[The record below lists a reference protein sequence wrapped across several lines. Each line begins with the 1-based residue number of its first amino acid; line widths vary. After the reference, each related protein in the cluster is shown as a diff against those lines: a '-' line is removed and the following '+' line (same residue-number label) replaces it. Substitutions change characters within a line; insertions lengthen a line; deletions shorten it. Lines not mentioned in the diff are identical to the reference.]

1 MENKRL
7 MLLGK
12 LLFSLSF
19 VFIFTGLYLN
29 KLEKQMFYD
38 PINDVVAVAP
48 DDGDKV
54 IISTTDGDIEEVNN
68 NPSTPIDNGSNNEN
82 NTDNTNTNTNNNS
95 SNSTDNSSNYN
106 NKTNTPD
113 NSNNSNED
121 TNTDI
126 NPSTSNDNIIDE
138 NDVLRLSIEDTYG
151 IKVKYGDEISNY
163 QAGSMNVT
171 PILDKDIIKS
181 GLEQLK
187 ETLSLYPQD
196 FFREFLNENLNLEVF
211 LIKNYSKDNV
221 TGVTDLFGNRVIVS
235 IAMDYPF
242 FESFN
247 HEIYHYIEHFI
258 VRKQGEFSAW
268 NMYNPNDFSYG
279 TVNSNYSYTKTQ
291 KADSVFVNNYAQTN
305 PYEDRAS
312 TFEYMMASNKIPCFN
327 STTYPIWKKS
337 SYMALMIDTY
347 FDTVSPSIIDY
358 WERFIY

>member
-38 PINDVVAVAP
+38 PINDVVAIAP

-54 IISTTDGDIEEVNN
+54 IISTTDGDVEEVNN
-68 NPSTPIDNGSNNEN
+68 NPSIPIDNGSNI
-82 NTDNTNTNTNNNS
+82 NNS
-95 SNSTDNSSNYN
+95 DNSTDNNSNKN
-106 NKTNTPD
+106 STNISG
-113 NSNNSNED
+113 NSNNTNED
-121 TNTDI
+121 VNHDI
-126 NPSTSNDNIIDE
+126 NPSISNDDVIDE
-138 NDVLRLSIEDTYG
+138 NDILRRSIEDTYG
-151 IKVKYGDEISNY
+151 IKVKYGDEVSNY

-171 PILDKDIIKS
+171 PILDKDIIKN

-187 ETLSLYPQD
+187 ETLKLYPQD
-196 FFREFLNENLNLEVF
+196 FFREFLNEDLSLEVF
-211 LIKNYSKDNV
+211 LIKSYSKDNV

-235 IAMDYPF
+235 IAMDYPC

-327 STTYPIWKKS
+327 SSDYPIWKKS

-347 FDTVSPSIIDY
+347 FDTVSPSVIDY

>member
-38 PINDVVAVAP
+38 PINDVVAIAP
-48 DDGDKV
+48 DDGNKV
-54 IISTTDGDIEEVNN
+54 IISTTDGDVEEVNN
-68 NPSTPIDNGSNNEN
+68 NPSIPIDNGSNI
-82 NTDNTNTNTNNNS
+82 NNS
-95 SNSTDNSSNYN
+95 DNSTDNNSNKN
-106 NKTNTPD
+106 STNISG
-113 NSNNSNED
+113 NSNNTNED
-121 TNTDI
+121 VNHDI
-126 NPSTSNDNIIDE
+126 NPSISNDDVIDE
-138 NDVLRLSIEDTYG
+138 NDILRRSIEDTYG
-151 IKVKYGDEISNY
+151 IKVKYGDEVSNY

-171 PILDKDIIKS
+171 PILDKDIIKN

-187 ETLSLYPQD
+187 ETLKLYPQD
-196 FFREFLNENLNLEVF
+196 FFREFLNEDLSLEVF
-211 LIKNYSKDNV
+211 LIKSYSKDNV

-235 IAMDYPF
+235 IAMDYPC

-327 STTYPIWKKS
+327 SSDYPIWKKS

-347 FDTVSPSIIDY
+347 FDTVSPSVIDY

>member
-38 PINDVVAVAP
+38 PINDVVAIAP

-54 IISTTDGDIEEVNN
+54 IISTTDGDVEEVNN
-68 NPSTPIDNGSNNEN
+68 NPSIPIDNCSNI
-82 NTDNTNTNTNNNS
+82 NNS
-95 SNSTDNSSNYN
+95 DNSTDNNSNN
-106 NKTNTPD
+106 NSTNIFD
-113 NSNNSNED
+113 NSNNTNED
-121 TNTDI
+121 VNHDI
-126 NPSTSNDNIIDE
+126 NPSISNDDVIDE
-138 NDVLRLSIEDTYG
+138 NDILRRSIEDTYG
-151 IKVKYGDEISNY
+151 IKVKYGDEVSNY

-171 PILDKDIIKS
+171 PILDKDIIKN

-187 ETLSLYPQD
+187 ETLKLYPQD
-196 FFREFLNENLNLEVF
+196 FFREFLNENLSLEVF
-211 LIKNYSKDNV
+211 LIKSYSKDNV

-235 IAMDYPF
+235 IAMDYPC

-327 STTYPIWKKS
+327 SSDYPIWKKS

>member
-38 PINDVVAVAP
+38 PINDVVAIAP

-54 IISTTDGDIEEVNN
+54 IISTTEGDVEEVNN
-68 NPSTPIDNGSNNEN
+68 NPSIPIDNGSNI
-82 NTDNTNTNTNNNS
+82 NS
-95 SNSTDNSSNYN
+95 SDNSTDNNSNN
-106 NKTNTPD
+106 NSTNIFD
-113 NSNNSNED
+113 NSNNTNED
-121 TNTDI
+121 VNHDI
-126 NPSTSNDNIIDE
+126 NPSISNDDVIDE
-138 NDVLRLSIEDTYG
+138 NDILRRSIEDTYG
-151 IKVKYGDEISNY
+151 IKVKYGDEVSNY

-171 PILDKDIIKS
+171 PILDKDIIKN

-187 ETLSLYPQD
+187 ETLKLYPQD
-196 FFREFLNENLNLEVF
+196 FFREFLNEDLSLEVF
-211 LIKNYSKDNV
+211 LIKSYSKDNV

-235 IAMDYPF
+235 IAMDYPC

-327 STTYPIWKKS
+327 SSDYPIWKKS

-347 FDTVSPSIIDY
+347 FDTVSPSVIDY

>member
-38 PINDVVAVAP
+38 PINDVVAIAP

-54 IISTTDGDIEEVNN
+54 IISTTDGDVEEVNN
-68 NPSTPIDNGSNNEN
+68 NPSIPIDNGSNI
-82 NTDNTNTNTNNNS
+82 NNS
-95 SNSTDNSSNYN
+95 DNSTDN
-106 NKTNTPD
+106 
-113 NSNNSNED
+113 NSNNNSTNISGNSNNTNED
-121 TNTDI
+121 VNHDI
-126 NPSTSNDNIIDE
+126 NPSISNEDVIDE
-138 NDVLRLSIEDTYG
+138 NDILRRSIEDTYG
-151 IKVKYGDEISNY
+151 IKVKYGDEVSNY

-171 PILDKDIIKS
+171 PILDKDIIKNC
-181 GLEQLK
+181 LEQLK
-187 ETLSLYPQD
+187 ETLKLYPQD
-196 FFREFLNENLNLEVF
+196 FFREFLNEDLSLEVF
-211 LIKNYSKDNV
+211 LIKSYSKDNV

-235 IAMDYPF
+235 IAMDYPC

-327 STTYPIWKKS
+327 SSDYPIWKKS

-347 FDTVSPSIIDY
+347 FDTVSPSVIDY

>member
-38 PINDVVAVAP
+38 PINDVVAIAP
-48 DDGDKV
+48 DDGNKV
-54 IISTTDGDIEEVNN
+54 IISTTDGDVEEVNN
-68 NPSTPIDNGSNNEN
+68 NPSIPIDKGSNI
-82 NTDNTNTNTNNNS
+82 NNS
-95 SNSTDNSSNYN
+95 DNSTDN
-106 NKTNTPD
+106 
-113 NSNNSNED
+113 NSNNNSTNISGNSNNTNED
-121 TNTDI
+121 VNHDI
-126 NPSTSNDNIIDE
+126 NPSISNEDVIDE
-138 NDVLRLSIEDTYG
+138 NDILRRSIEDTYG
-151 IKVKYGDEISNY
+151 IKVKYGDEVSNY

-171 PILDKDIIKS
+171 PILDKDIIKN

-187 ETLSLYPQD
+187 ETLKLYPQD
-196 FFREFLNENLNLEVF
+196 FFREFLNEDLSLEVF
-211 LIKNYSKDNV
+211 LIKSYSKDNV

-235 IAMDYPF
+235 IAMDYPC

-327 STTYPIWKKS
+327 SSDYPIWKKS

-347 FDTVSPSIIDY
+347 FDTVSPSVIDY

>member
-38 PINDVVAVAP
+38 PINDVVAIAP

-54 IISTTDGDIEEVNN
+54 IISTTDGDVEEVNN
-68 NPSTPIDNGSNNEN
+68 NPSIPIDNGSNI
-82 NTDNTNTNTNNNS
+82 NS
-95 SNSTDNSSNYN
+95 SDNSTDN
-106 NKTNTPD
+106 
-113 NSNNSNED
+113 NSNNNSTNISGNSNNTNED
-121 TNTDI
+121 VNHDI
-126 NPSTSNDNIIDE
+126 NPSISNEDVIDE
-138 NDVLRLSIEDTYG
+138 NDILRRSIEDTYG
-151 IKVKYGDEISNY
+151 IKVKYGDEVSNY

-171 PILDKDIIKS
+171 PILDKDIIKN

-187 ETLSLYPQD
+187 ETLKLYPQD
-196 FFREFLNENLNLEVF
+196 FFREFLNENLSLEVF
-211 LIKNYSKDNV
+211 LIKSYSKDNV
-221 TGVTDLFGNRVIVS
+221 TGVTDLFGNMVIVS
-235 IAMDYPF
+235 IAMDYPC

-327 STTYPIWKKS
+327 SSDYPIWKKS

-347 FDTVSPSIIDY
+347 FDTVSPSVIDY

>member
-38 PINDVVAVAP
+38 PINDVVAIAP

-54 IISTTDGDIEEVNN
+54 IISTTDGDVEEVNN
-68 NPSTPIDNGSNNEN
+68 NPSIPIDNGSNI
-82 NTDNTNTNTNNNS
+82 NS
-95 SNSTDNSSNYN
+95 SDNSTDNNSNN
-106 NKTNTPD
+106 NSTNIFD
-113 NSNNSNED
+113 NSNNTNED
-121 TNTDI
+121 VNHDI
-126 NPSTSNDNIIDE
+126 NPSISNDDVIDE
-138 NDVLRLSIEDTYG
+138 NDILRRSIEDTYG
-151 IKVKYGDEISNY
+151 IKVKYGDEVSNY

-171 PILDKDIIKS
+171 PILDKDIIKN

-187 ETLSLYPQD
+187 ETLKLYPQD
-196 FFREFLNENLNLEVF
+196 FFREFLNEDLSLEVF
-211 LIKNYSKDNV
+211 LIKSYSKDNV

-235 IAMDYPF
+235 IAMDYPC

-327 STTYPIWKKS
+327 SSDYPIWKKS

-347 FDTVSPSIIDY
+347 FDTVSPSVIDY

>member
-38 PINDVVAVAP
+38 PINDVVAIAP

-54 IISTTDGDIEEVNN
+54 IISTTDGDVEEVNN
-68 NPSTPIDNGSNNEN
+68 NPSIPIDNGSNI
-82 NTDNTNTNTNNNS
+82 NNS
-95 SNSTDNSSNYN
+95 DNSTDN
-106 NKTNTPD
+106 
-113 NSNNSNED
+113 NSNNNSTNISGNSNNTNED
-121 TNTDI
+121 VNKDI
-126 NPSTSNDNIIDE
+126 NPSIYNEDVIDE
-138 NDVLRLSIEDTYG
+138 NDILRRYIEDTYG
-151 IKVKYGDEISNY
+151 IKVKYGDEVSNY

-171 PILDKDIIKS
+171 PILDKDIIKN

-187 ETLSLYPQD
+187 ETLKLYPQD
-196 FFREFLNENLNLEVF
+196 FFREFLNEDLSLEVF
-211 LIKNYSKDNV
+211 LIKSYSKDNV

-235 IAMDYPF
+235 IAMDYPC

-327 STTYPIWKKS
+327 SSDYPIWKKS

-347 FDTVSPSIIDY
+347 FDTVSPSVIDY

>member
-38 PINDVVAVAP
+38 PINDVVAIAP

-54 IISTTDGDIEEVNN
+54 IISTTDGDVEEVNN
-68 NPSTPIDNGSNNEN
+68 NPSIPIDNGSNI
-82 NTDNTNTNTNNNS
+82 NNS
-95 SNSTDNSSNYN
+95 DNSTDNNSNN
-106 NKTNTPD
+106 NSTNIFD
-113 NSNNSNED
+113 NSNNTNED
-121 TNTDI
+121 VNHDI
-126 NPSTSNDNIIDE
+126 NPSISNDDVIDE
-138 NDVLRLSIEDTYG
+138 NDILRRSIEDTYG
-151 IKVKYGDEISNY
+151 IKVKYGDEVSNY

-181 GLEQLK
+181 GLERLK

-196 FFREFLNENLNLEVF
+196 FFKEFLNENLNLEVF

-235 IAMDYPF
+235 IALDYPF

-327 STTYPIWKKS
+327 SSDYPIWKKS

-347 FDTVSPSIIDY
+347 FDTVSPSVIDY

>member
-38 PINDVVAVAP
+38 PINDVVAIAP

-68 NPSTPIDNGSNNEN
+68 NPSIPIDNGSNNEG
-82 NTDNTNTNTNNNS
+82 NTDSSNTNNS
-95 SNSTDNSSNYN
+95 DNSTDNNSNN
-106 NKTNTPD
+106 NSTNIFD
-113 NSNNSNED
+113 NSNNTNED
-121 TNTDI
+121 VNHDI
-126 NPSTSNDNIIDE
+126 NPSISNDDVIDE
-138 NDVLRLSIEDTYG
+138 NDILRRSIEDTYG
-151 IKVKYGDEISNY
+151 IKVKYGNEVSNY

-171 PILDKDIIKS
+171 PILGKDIIKS
-181 GLEQLK
+181 GLEQLR
-187 ETLSLYPQD
+187 ETLKLYPQD
-196 FFREFLNENLNLEVF
+196 FFREFLNENLSLEVF

-327 STTYPIWKKS
+327 SSDYPIWKKS

-347 FDTVSPSIIDY
+347 FDTVSPSVIDY

>member
-48 DDGDKV
+48 ADGDKV

-126 NPSTSNDNIIDE
+126 NPSTSNNNIIDE
-138 NDVLRLSIEDTYG
+138 NDVLRRSIEDTYG

-327 STTYPIWKKS
+327 SSDYPIWKKS

>member
-38 PINDVVAVAP
+38 PINDVVAIAP

-54 IISTTDGDIEEVNN
+54 IISTTDGDVEEVNN
-68 NPSTPIDNGSNNEN
+68 NPSIPIDNGSNI
-82 NTDNTNTNTNNNS
+82 NS
-95 SNSTDNSSNYN
+95 SDNSTDNNSNN
-106 NKTNTPD
+106 NSTNIFD
-113 NSNNSNED
+113 NSNNTNED
-121 TNTDI
+121 VNHDI
-126 NPSTSNDNIIDE
+126 NPSISNDDVIDE
-138 NDVLRLSIEDTYG
+138 NDILRRSIEDTYG
-151 IKVKYGDEISNY
+151 IKVKYGDEVSNY
-163 QAGSMNVT
+163 QAGSMNFT
-171 PILDKDIIKS
+171 PILDKDIIKN

-187 ETLSLYPQD
+187 ETLKLYPQD
-196 FFREFLNENLNLEVF
+196 FFREFLNEDLSLEVF
-211 LIKNYSKDNV
+211 LIKSYSKDNV

-235 IAMDYPF
+235 IAMDYPC

-327 STTYPIWKKS
+327 SSDYPIWKKS

-347 FDTVSPSIIDY
+347 FDTVSPSVIDY

>member
-38 PINDVVAVAP
+38 PINDVVAIAP

-54 IISTTDGDIEEVNN
+54 IISTTDGDVEEVNN
-68 NPSTPIDNGSNNEN
+68 NPSIPIDNGSNI
-82 NTDNTNTNTNNNS
+82 NNS
-95 SNSTDNSSNYN
+95 DNSTDN
-106 NKTNTPD
+106 
-113 NSNNSNED
+113 NSNNNSTNISGNSNNTNED
-121 TNTDI
+121 VNHDI
-126 NPSTSNDNIIDE
+126 NPSISNEDVIDE
-138 NDVLRLSIEDTYG
+138 NDILRRYIEDTYG
-151 IKVKYGDEISNY
+151 IKVKYGDEVSNY

-171 PILDKDIIKS
+171 PILDKDIIKN

-187 ETLSLYPQD
+187 ETLKLYPQD
-196 FFREFLNENLNLEVF
+196 FFREFLNEDLSLEVF
-211 LIKNYSKDNV
+211 LIKSYSKDNV

-235 IAMDYPF
+235 IAMDYPC

-327 STTYPIWKKS
+327 SSDYPIWKKS

-347 FDTVSPSIIDY
+347 FDTVSPSVIDY

>member
-38 PINDVVAVAP
+38 PINDVVAIAP

-54 IISTTDGDIEEVNN
+54 IISTTDGDVEEVNN
-68 NPSTPIDNGSNNEN
+68 NPSIPIDNGSNI
-82 NTDNTNTNTNNNS
+82 NNS
-95 SNSTDNSSNYN
+95 DNSTDNNSNN
-106 NKTNTPD
+106 NSTNIFD
-113 NSNNSNED
+113 NSNNTNED
-121 TNTDI
+121 VNHDI
-126 NPSTSNDNIIDE
+126 NPSISNEDVIDE
-138 NDVLRLSIEDTYG
+138 NDILRRSIEDTYG
-151 IKVKYGDEISNY
+151 IKVKYGDEVSNY

-171 PILDKDIIKS
+171 PILDKEIIKN

-187 ETLSLYPQD
+187 ETLKLYPQD
-196 FFREFLNENLNLEVF
+196 FFREFLNEDLSLEVF
-211 LIKNYSKDNV
+211 LIKSYSKDNV

-235 IAMDYPF
+235 IAMDYPC

-327 STTYPIWKKS
+327 SSDYPIWKKS

-347 FDTVSPSIIDY
+347 FDTVSPSVIDY

>member
-1 MENKRL
+1 
-7 MLLGK
+7 
-12 LLFSLSF
+12 
-19 VFIFTGLYLN
+19 
-29 KLEKQMFYD
+29 MFYD
-38 PINDVVAVAP
+38 PINDVVAIAP

-54 IISTTDGDIEEVNN
+54 IISTTDGDVEEVNN
-68 NPSTPIDNGSNNEN
+68 NPSIPIDNGSNI
-82 NTDNTNTNTNNNS
+82 NS
-95 SNSTDNSSNYN
+95 SDNSTDN
-106 NKTNTPD
+106 
-113 NSNNSNED
+113 NSNNNSTNISGNSNNTNED
-121 TNTDI
+121 VNHDI
-126 NPSTSNDNIIDE
+126 NPSISNEDVIDE
-138 NDVLRLSIEDTYG
+138 NDILRRSIEDTYG
-151 IKVKYGDEISNY
+151 IKVKYGDEVSNY

-171 PILDKDIIKS
+171 PILDKDIIKN

-187 ETLSLYPQD
+187 ETLKLYPQD
-196 FFREFLNENLNLEVF
+196 FFREFLNEDLSLEVF
-211 LIKNYSKDNV
+211 LIKSYSKDNV

-235 IAMDYPF
+235 IAMDYPC

-327 STTYPIWKKS
+327 SSDYPIWKKS

-347 FDTVSPSIIDY
+347 FDTVSPSVIDY

>member
-38 PINDVVAVAP
+38 PINDVVAIAP

-54 IISTTDGDIEEVNN
+54 IISTTDGDVEEVNN
-68 NPSTPIDNGSNNEN
+68 NPSIPIDNGSNI
-82 NTDNTNTNTNNNS
+82 NS
-95 SNSTDNSSNYN
+95 SDNSTDNNSNN
-106 NKTNTPD
+106 NSTNIFD
-113 NSNNSNED
+113 NSNNTNED
-121 TNTDI
+121 VNHDI
-126 NPSTSNDNIIDE
+126 NPSISNDDVIDE
-138 NDVLRLSIEDTYG
+138 NDILRRSIEDTYG
-151 IKVKYGDEISNY
+151 IKVKYGDEVSNY

-171 PILDKDIIKS
+171 PILDKEIIKN

-187 ETLSLYPQD
+187 ETLKLYPQD
-196 FFREFLNENLNLEVF
+196 FFREFLNEDLSLEVF
-211 LIKNYSKDNV
+211 LIKSYSKDNV

-235 IAMDYPF
+235 IAMDYPC

-327 STTYPIWKKS
+327 SSDYPIWKKS

-347 FDTVSPSIIDY
+347 FDTVSPSVIDY

>member
-38 PINDVVAVAP
+38 PINDVVAIAP

-54 IISTTDGDIEEVNN
+54 IISTTDGDVEEVNN
-68 NPSTPIDNGSNNEN
+68 NPSIPIDNGSNI
-82 NTDNTNTNTNNNS
+82 NS
-95 SNSTDNSSNYN
+95 SDNSTDN
-106 NKTNTPD
+106 
-113 NSNNSNED
+113 NSNNNSTNISGNSNNTNED
-121 TNTDI
+121 VNHDI
-126 NPSTSNDNIIDE
+126 NPSISNDDVMDE
-138 NDVLRLSIEDTYG
+138 NDILRRSIEDTYG
-151 IKVKYGDEISNY
+151 IKVKYGDEVSNY

-171 PILDKDIIKS
+171 PILDKDIIKN

-187 ETLSLYPQD
+187 ETLKLYPQD
-196 FFREFLNENLNLEVF
+196 FFREFLNENLSLEVF
-211 LIKNYSKDNV
+211 LIKSYSKDNV
-221 TGVTDLFGNRVIVS
+221 TGVTDLFGNKVIVS
-235 IAMDYPF
+235 IAMDYPC

-327 STTYPIWKKS
+327 SSDYPIWKKS

-347 FDTVSPSIIDY
+347 FDTVSPSVIDY

>member
-38 PINDVVAVAP
+38 PINDVVAIAP

-54 IISTTDGDIEEVNN
+54 IISTTDGDVEEVNN
-68 NPSTPIDNGSNNEN
+68 NPSIPINNSNI
-82 NTDNTNTNTNNNS
+82 NNND
-95 SNSTDNSSNYN
+95 NSTDNNSNN
-106 NKTNTPD
+106 NSTNIFD
-113 NSNNSNED
+113 NSNNTNED
-121 TNTDI
+121 VNHDI
-126 NPSTSNDNIIDE
+126 NPSISNVDVIDE
-138 NDVLRLSIEDTYG
+138 NDILRRSIEDTYG
-151 IKVKYGDEISNY
+151 IKVKYGDEVSNY

-171 PILDKDIIKS
+171 PILDKDIIKN
-181 GLEQLK
+181 GLEQLR
-187 ETLSLYPQD
+187 ETLKLYPQD
-196 FFREFLNENLNLEVF
+196 FFREFLNEDLSLEVF
-211 LIKNYSKDNV
+211 LIKSYSKDNV

-235 IAMDYPF
+235 IAMDYPC

-327 STTYPIWKKS
+327 SSDYPIWKKS

-347 FDTVSPSIIDY
+347 FDTVSPSVIDY

>member
-48 DDGDKV
+48 DDDDKV

-106 NKTNTPD
+106 NKTNTTD

-126 NPSTSNDNIIDE
+126 NPSTSNDDVIDE
-138 NDVLRLSIEDTYG
+138 NDILRRSIEDTYG
-151 IKVKYGDEISNY
+151 IKVKYGDEVSNY

-181 GLEQLK
+181 GLERLK

-196 FFREFLNENLNLEVF
+196 FFKEFLNENLNLEVF
-211 LIKNYSKDNV
+211 LIKNYSKDKV
-221 TGVTDLFGNRVIVS
+221 LEQWLKI
-235 IAMDYPF
+235 I
-242 FESFN
+242 
-247 HEIYHYIEHFI
+247 
-258 VRKQGEFSAW
+258 
-268 NMYNPNDFSYG
+268 
-279 TVNSNYSYTKTQ
+279 
-291 KADSVFVNNYAQTN
+291 
-305 PYEDRAS
+305 
-312 TFEYMMASNKIPCFN
+312 NK
-327 STTYPIWKKS
+327 
-337 SYMALMIDTY
+337 
-347 FDTVSPSIIDY
+347 
-358 WERFIY
+358 

>member
-38 PINDVVAVAP
+38 PINDVVAIAP

-54 IISTTDGDIEEVNN
+54 IISTTDGDVEEVNN
-68 NPSTPIDNGSNNEN
+68 NPSIPIDNCSNI
-82 NTDNTNTNTNNNS
+82 NNS
-95 SNSTDNSSNYN
+95 DNSTDNNSNN
-106 NKTNTPD
+106 NSTNIFD
-113 NSNNSNED
+113 NSNNTNED
-121 TNTDI
+121 VNHDI
-126 NPSTSNDNIIDE
+126 NPSISNDDVIDE
-138 NDVLRLSIEDTYG
+138 NDILRRSIEDTYG
-151 IKVKYGDEISNY
+151 IKVKYGDEVSNY

-171 PILDKDIIKS
+171 PILDKDIIKN

-187 ETLSLYPQD
+187 ETLKLYPQD
-196 FFREFLNENLNLEVF
+196 FFREFLNENLSLEVF
-211 LIKNYSKDNV
+211 LIKSYSKDNV

-235 IAMDYPF
+235 IAMDYPC

-327 STTYPIWKKS
+327 SSDYPIWKKS

-347 FDTVSPSIIDY
+347 FDTVSPSVIDY

>member
-38 PINDVVAVAP
+38 PINDVVAIAP

-68 NPSTPIDNGSNNEN
+68 NPSIPIDNGSNSEN
-82 NTDNTNTNTNNNS
+82 NTDSSNTNNS
-95 SNSTDNSSNYN
+95 DNSTDNNSNN
-106 NKTNTPD
+106 NSTNIFD
-113 NSNNSNED
+113 NSNNTNED
-121 TNTDI
+121 VNHDI
-126 NPSTSNDNIIDE
+126 NPSISNDDVIDG
-138 NDVLRLSIEDTYG
+138 NDILRRSIEDTYG
-151 IKVKYGDEISNY
+151 IKVKYGNEVSNY

-181 GLEQLK
+181 GLEQLR
-187 ETLSLYPQD
+187 ETLKLYPQD
-196 FFREFLNENLNLEVF
+196 FFREFLNENLSLEVF

-312 TFEYMMASNKIPCFN
+312 TFEYMMASSKIPCFN
-327 STTYPIWKKS
+327 SSDYPIWKKS

-347 FDTVSPSIIDY
+347 FDTVSPSVIDY

>member
-38 PINDVVAVAP
+38 PINDVVAIAP
-48 DDGDKV
+48 DDDDKV
-54 IISTTDGDIEEVNN
+54 IISTTDGDVEEVNN
-68 NPSTPIDNGSNNEN
+68 NPSIPIDNGSNI
-82 NTDNTNTNTNNNS
+82 NNS
-95 SNSTDNSSNYN
+95 DNSTDNNSNN
-106 NKTNTPD
+106 NSTNIFD
-113 NSNNSNED
+113 NSNNTNED
-121 TNTDI
+121 VNHDI
-126 NPSTSNDNIIDE
+126 NPSISNDDVIDE
-138 NDVLRLSIEDTYG
+138 NDILRRSIEDTYG
-151 IKVKYGDEISNY
+151 IKVKYGDEVSNY

-171 PILDKDIIKS
+171 PILDKDIIKN

-187 ETLSLYPQD
+187 ETLKLYPQD
-196 FFREFLNENLNLEVF
+196 FFREFLNENLSLEVF
-211 LIKNYSKDNV
+211 LIKSYSKDNV

-235 IAMDYPF
+235 IAMDYPC

-327 STTYPIWKKS
+327 SSDYPIWKKS

-347 FDTVSPSIIDY
+347 FDTVSPSVIDY

>member
-38 PINDVVAVAP
+38 PINDVVAIAP
-48 DDGDKV
+48 DDDDDKV
-54 IISTTDGDIEEVNN
+54 IISTTDGDVEEVNN
-68 NPSTPIDNGSNNEN
+68 NPSIPIDNCSNI
-82 NTDNTNTNTNNNS
+82 NS
-95 SNSTDNSSNYN
+95 SDNSTDNNSNN
-106 NKTNTPD
+106 NSTNIFD
-113 NSNNSNED
+113 NSNNTNED
-121 TNTDI
+121 VNHDI
-126 NPSTSNDNIIDE
+126 NPSISNDDVIDE
-138 NDVLRLSIEDTYG
+138 NDILRRSIEDTYG
-151 IKVKYGDEISNY
+151 IKVKYGDEVSNY

-171 PILDKDIIKS
+171 PILDKEIIKN

-187 ETLSLYPQD
+187 ETLKLYPQD
-196 FFREFLNENLNLEVF
+196 FFREFLNEDLSLEVF
-211 LIKNYSKDNV
+211 LIKSYSKDNV

-235 IAMDYPF
+235 IAMDYPC

-327 STTYPIWKKS
+327 SSDYPIWKKS

-347 FDTVSPSIIDY
+347 FDTVSPSVIDY

>member
-38 PINDVVAVAP
+38 PINDVVAIAP

-54 IISTTDGDIEEVNN
+54 IISTTDGDVEEVNN
-68 NPSTPIDNGSNNEN
+68 NPSIPIDNGSNI
-82 NTDNTNTNTNNNS
+82 NNS
-95 SNSTDNSSNYN
+95 DNSTDNNSNN
-106 NKTNTPD
+106 NSTNISD
-113 NSNNSNED
+113 NSNNTNED
-121 TNTDI
+121 VNHDI
-126 NPSTSNDNIIDE
+126 NPSISNDDVIDE
-138 NDVLRLSIEDTYG
+138 NDILRRSIEDTYG
-151 IKVKYGDEISNY
+151 IKVKYGDEVSNY

-171 PILDKDIIKS
+171 PILDKEIIKN

-187 ETLSLYPQD
+187 ETLKLYPQD
-196 FFREFLNENLNLEVF
+196 FFREFLNEDLSLEVF
-211 LIKNYSKDNV
+211 LIKSYSKDNV

-235 IAMDYPF
+235 IAMDYPC

-327 STTYPIWKKS
+327 SSDYPIWKKS

-347 FDTVSPSIIDY
+347 FDTVSPSVIDY

>member
-38 PINDVVAVAP
+38 PINDVVAIAP

-68 NPSTPIDNGSNNEN
+68 NPSIPIDNGSNNEG
-82 NTDNTNTNTNNNS
+82 NTDSSNTNNS
-95 SNSTDNSSNYN
+95 DNSTDNNSNN
-106 NKTNTPD
+106 NSTNIFD
-113 NSNNSNED
+113 NSNNTNED
-121 TNTDI
+121 VNHDI
-126 NPSTSNDNIIDE
+126 NPSISNDDVIDE
-138 NDVLRLSIEDTYG
+138 NDILRRSIEDTYG
-151 IKVKYGDEISNY
+151 IKVKYGNEVSNY

-171 PILDKDIIKS
+171 PILGKDIIKR
-181 GLEQLK
+181 GLKQLR
-187 ETLSLYPQD
+187 ETLKLYPRD
-196 FFREFLNENLNLEVF
+196 FFREFLNENLSLEVF

-327 STTYPIWKKS
+327 SSDYPIWKKS

-347 FDTVSPSIIDY
+347 FDTVSPSVIDY

>member
-38 PINDVVAVAP
+38 PINDVVAIAP
-48 DDGDKV
+48 DDGNKV
-54 IISTTDGDIEEVNN
+54 IISTTDGDVEEVNN
-68 NPSTPIDNGSNNEN
+68 NPSIPIDNGSNI
-82 NTDNTNTNTNNNS
+82 NNS
-95 SNSTDNSSNYN
+95 DNSTDNNSNKN
-106 NKTNTPD
+106 STNISG
-113 NSNNSNED
+113 NSNNTNED
-121 TNTDI
+121 VNHDI
-126 NPSTSNDNIIDE
+126 NPSISNDDVIDE
-138 NDVLRLSIEDTYG
+138 NDILRRSIEDTYG
-151 IKVKYGDEISNY
+151 IKVKYGDEVSNY

-171 PILDKDIIKS
+171 PILDKDIIKN
-181 GLEQLK
+181 GLEQLR
-187 ETLSLYPQD
+187 ETLKLYPQD
-196 FFREFLNENLNLEVF
+196 FFREFLNENLSLEVF
-211 LIKNYSKDNV
+211 LIKSYSKDNV
-221 TGVTDLFGNRVIVS
+221 TGVTDLFGNKVIVS
-235 IAMDYPF
+235 IAMDYPC

-327 STTYPIWKKS
+327 SSDYPIWKKS

-347 FDTVSPSIIDY
+347 FDTVSPSVIDY

>member
-38 PINDVVAVAP
+38 PINDVVAIAP

-54 IISTTDGDIEEVNN
+54 IISTTDGDVEEVNN
-68 NPSTPIDNGSNNEN
+68 NPSIPIDNCSNI
-82 NTDNTNTNTNNNS
+82 NNS
-95 SNSTDNSSNYN
+95 DNSTDNNSNN
-106 NKTNTPD
+106 NSTNIFD
-113 NSNNSNED
+113 NSNNTNED
-121 TNTDI
+121 VNHDI
-126 NPSTSNDNIIDE
+126 NPSISNDDVIDE
-138 NDVLRLSIEDTYG
+138 NDILRRSIEDTYG
-151 IKVKYGDEISNY
+151 IKVKYGDEVSNY

-327 STTYPIWKKS
+327 SSDYPIWKKS

>member
-38 PINDVVAVAP
+38 PINDVVAIAP

-54 IISTTDGDIEEVNN
+54 IISTTDGDVEEVNN
-68 NPSTPIDNGSNNEN
+68 NPSIPIDNGSNI
-82 NTDNTNTNTNNNS
+82 NS
-95 SNSTDNSSNYN
+95 SDNSTDN
-106 NKTNTPD
+106 
-113 NSNNSNED
+113 NSNNNSTNISGNSNNTNED
-121 TNTDI
+121 VNHDI
-126 NPSTSNDNIIDE
+126 NPSISNEDVIDE
-138 NDVLRLSIEDTYG
+138 NDILRRSIEDTYG
-151 IKVKYGDEISNY
+151 IKVKYGDEVSNY

-171 PILDKDIIKS
+171 PILDKDIIKN

-187 ETLSLYPQD
+187 ETLKLYPQD
-196 FFREFLNENLNLEVF
+196 FFREFLNENLSLEVF
-211 LIKNYSKDNV
+211 LIKSYSKDNV

-235 IAMDYPF
+235 IAMDYPC

-327 STTYPIWKKS
+327 SSDYPIWKKS

-347 FDTVSPSIIDY
+347 FDTVSPSVIDY

>member
-38 PINDVVAVAP
+38 PINDVVAIAP

-54 IISTTDGDIEEVNN
+54 IISTTDGDVEEVNN
-68 NPSTPIDNGSNNEN
+68 NPSIPIDNGSNI
-82 NTDNTNTNTNNNS
+82 NS
-95 SNSTDNSSNYN
+95 SDNSTDN
-106 NKTNTPD
+106 
-113 NSNNSNED
+113 NSNNNSTNISGNSNNTNED
-121 TNTDI
+121 VNHDI
-126 NPSTSNDNIIDE
+126 NPSISNEDVIDE
-138 NDVLRLSIEDTYG
+138 NDILRRSIEDTYG
-151 IKVKYGDEISNY
+151 IKVKYGDEVSNY

-171 PILDKDIIKS
+171 PILDKDIIKN

-187 ETLSLYPQD
+187 ETLKLYPQD
-196 FFREFLNENLNLEVF
+196 FFREFLNEDLSLEVF
-211 LIKNYSKDNV
+211 LIKSYSKDNV

-235 IAMDYPF
+235 IAMDYPC

-327 STTYPIWKKS
+327 SSDYPIWKKS

-347 FDTVSPSIIDY
+347 FDTVSPSVIDY

>member
-38 PINDVVAVAP
+38 PINDVVAIAP
-48 DDGDKV
+48 DDGNKV
-54 IISTTDGDIEEVNN
+54 IISTTDGDVEEVNN
-68 NPSTPIDNGSNNEN
+68 NPSIPIDNGSNI
-82 NTDNTNTNTNNNS
+82 NNS
-95 SNSTDNSSNYN
+95 DNSTDNNSNN
-106 NKTNTPD
+106 NSTNISD
-113 NSNNSNED
+113 NSNNTNED
-121 TNTDI
+121 VNHDI
-126 NPSTSNDNIIDE
+126 NPSISNDDVIDE
-138 NDVLRLSIEDTYG
+138 NDILRRSIEDTYG
-151 IKVKYGDEISNY
+151 IKVKYGDEVSNY

-171 PILDKDIIKS
+171 PILDKEIIKN

-187 ETLSLYPQD
+187 ETLKLYPQD
-196 FFREFLNENLNLEVF
+196 FFREFLNEDLSLEVF
-211 LIKNYSKDNV
+211 LIKSYSKDNV

-235 IAMDYPF
+235 IAMDYPC

-327 STTYPIWKKS
+327 SSNYPIWKKS

-347 FDTVSPSIIDY
+347 FDTVSPSVIDY

>member
-38 PINDVVAVAP
+38 PINDVVAIAP

-54 IISTTDGDIEEVNN
+54 IISTTDGDIEETNN
-68 NPSTPIDNGSNNEN
+68 NPSTPIDNGSNNDN
-82 NTDNTNTNTNNNS
+82 NTDNTNTNTSNNS
-95 SNSTDNSSNYN
+95 SNSTDNNSNYN
-106 NKTNTPD
+106 NPTNTPD
-113 NSNNSNED
+113 NI
-121 TNTDI
+121 I
-126 NPSTSNDNIIDE
+126 NE
-138 NDVLRLSIEDTYG
+138 NDVLRRSIEDTYG
-151 IKVKYGDEISNY
+151 IKVKYGDEVSNY
-163 QAGSMNVT
+163 QAGSMNAT

-187 ETLSLYPQD
+187 ETLNLYPQD
-196 FFREFLNENLNLEVF
+196 FFREFLNENLSLEVF
-211 LIKNYSKDNV
+211 LIKNYSKV

-235 IAMDYPF
+235 IAMDHPF

-268 NMYNPNDFSYG
+268 NMYNPSDFSYG

-291 KADSVFVNNYAQTN
+291 KADSVFANNYAQTN

-327 STTYPIWKKS
+327 SSTYPIWKKS

-347 FDTVSPSIIDY
+347 FDTVSPSVIDY

>member
-38 PINDVVAVAP
+38 PINDVVAIAP

-54 IISTTDGDIEEVNN
+54 IISTTDGDVEEVNN
-68 NPSTPIDNGSNNEN
+68 NPSIPIDNGSNI
-82 NTDNTNTNTNNNS
+82 NS
-95 SNSTDNSSNYN
+95 SDNSTDNNSNN
-106 NKTNTPD
+106 NSTNIFD
-113 NSNNSNED
+113 NSNNTNED
-121 TNTDI
+121 VNHNI
-126 NPSTSNDNIIDE
+126 NPSISNDDVIDE
-138 NDVLRLSIEDTYG
+138 NDILRRSIEDTYG
-151 IKVKYGDEISNY
+151 IKVKYGDEVSNY

-171 PILDKDIIKS
+171 PILDKEIIKN

-187 ETLSLYPQD
+187 ETLKLYPQD
-196 FFREFLNENLNLEVF
+196 FFREFLNEDLSLEVF
-211 LIKNYSKDNV
+211 LIKSYSKDNV

-235 IAMDYPF
+235 IAMDYPC

-327 STTYPIWKKS
+327 SSDYPIWKKS

-347 FDTVSPSIIDY
+347 FDTVSPSVIDY

>member
-38 PINDVVAVAP
+38 PINDVVAIAP
-48 DDGDKV
+48 DDGNKV
-54 IISTTDGDIEEVNN
+54 IISTTDGDVEEVNN
-68 NPSTPIDNGSNNEN
+68 NPSIPIDNGSNI
-82 NTDNTNTNTNNNS
+82 NNS
-95 SNSTDNSSNYN
+95 DNSTDNNSNN
-106 NKTNTPD
+106 NSTNISD
-113 NSNNSNED
+113 NSNNTNED
-121 TNTDI
+121 VNHDI
-126 NPSTSNDNIIDE
+126 NPSISNDDVMDE
-138 NDVLRLSIEDTYG
+138 NDILRRSIEDTYG
-151 IKVKYGDEISNY
+151 IKVKYGDEVSNY

-171 PILDKDIIKS
+171 PILDKDIIKN

-187 ETLSLYPQD
+187 ETLKLYPQD
-196 FFREFLNENLNLEVF
+196 FFREFLNEDLSLEVF
-211 LIKNYSKDNV
+211 LIKSYSKDNV

-235 IAMDYPF
+235 IAMDYPC

-327 STTYPIWKKS
+327 SSDYPIWKKS

-347 FDTVSPSIIDY
+347 FDTVSPSVIDY

>member
-38 PINDVVAVAP
+38 PINDVVAIAP

-54 IISTTDGDIEEVNN
+54 IISTTDGDIEGVNN
-68 NPSTPIDNGSNNEN
+68 NPSIPIDNGSNI
-82 NTDNTNTNTNNNS
+82 NNS
-95 SNSTDNSSNYN
+95 DNSTDNNSNKN
-106 NKTNTPD
+106 STNISG
-113 NSNNSNED
+113 NSNNTNED
-121 TNTDI
+121 VNHDI
-126 NPSTSNDNIIDE
+126 NPSISNDDVIDE
-138 NDVLRLSIEDTYG
+138 NDILRRSIEDTYG
-151 IKVKYGDEISNY
+151 IKVKYGDEVSNY

-171 PILDKDIIKS
+171 PILDKDIIKN

-187 ETLSLYPQD
+187 ETLKLYPQD
-196 FFREFLNENLNLEVF
+196 FFREFLNEDLSLEVF
-211 LIKNYSKDNV
+211 LIKSYSKDNV

-235 IAMDYPF
+235 IAMDYPC

-327 STTYPIWKKS
+327 SSDYPIWKKS

-347 FDTVSPSIIDY
+347 FDTVSPSVIDY

>member
-38 PINDVVAVAP
+38 PINDVVAIAP

-54 IISTTDGDIEEVNN
+54 IISTTDGDVEEVNN
-68 NPSTPIDNGSNNEN
+68 NPSIPIDNGSNI
-82 NTDNTNTNTNNNS
+82 NS
-95 SNSTDNSSNYN
+95 SDNSTDN
-106 NKTNTPD
+106 
-113 NSNNSNED
+113 NSNNNSTNISGNSNNTNED
-121 TNTDI
+121 VNHDI
-126 NPSTSNDNIIDE
+126 NPSISNDDVMDE
-138 NDVLRLSIEDTYG
+138 NDILRRSIEDTYG
-151 IKVKYGDEISNY
+151 IKVKYGDEVSNY

-171 PILDKDIIKS
+171 PILDKDIIKN

-187 ETLSLYPQD
+187 ETLKLYPQD
-196 FFREFLNENLNLEVF
+196 FFREFLNEDLSLEVF
-211 LIKNYSKDNV
+211 LIKSYSKDNV

-235 IAMDYPF
+235 IAMDYPC

-327 STTYPIWKKS
+327 SSDYPIWKKS

-347 FDTVSPSIIDY
+347 FDTVSPSVIDY

>member
-29 KLEKQMFYD
+29 KLEKQTFYD
-38 PINDVVAVAP
+38 PINDVVAIAP

-54 IISTTDGDIEEVNN
+54 IISTTDGDVEEVNN
-68 NPSTPIDNGSNNEN
+68 NPSIPIDNGSNIN
-82 NTDNTNTNTNNNS
+82 NSDNGTDNNSNNNS
-95 SNSTDNSSNYN
+95 
-106 NKTNTPD
+106 TNIFD
-113 NSNNSNED
+113 NSNNTNED
-121 TNTDI
+121 VNHDI
-126 NPSTSNDNIIDE
+126 NPSISNDDVIDE
-138 NDVLRLSIEDTYG
+138 NDILRRSIEDTYG
-151 IKVKYGDEISNY
+151 IKVKYGDEVSNY

-171 PILDKDIIKS
+171 PILDKDIIKN

-187 ETLSLYPQD
+187 ETLKLYPQD
-196 FFREFLNENLNLEVF
+196 FFREFLNEDLSLEVF
-211 LIKNYSKDNV
+211 LIKSYSKDNV

-235 IAMDYPF
+235 IAMDYPC

-327 STTYPIWKKS
+327 SSDYPIWKKS

-347 FDTVSPSIIDY
+347 FDTVSPSVIDY

>member
-48 DDGDKV
+48 ADGDKV

-126 NPSTSNDNIIDE
+126 NPSTSNNNIIDE
-138 NDVLRLSIEDTYG
+138 NDVLRRSIEDTYG

>member
-38 PINDVVAVAP
+38 PINDVVAIAP

-68 NPSTPIDNGSNNEN
+68 NPSIPIDNGSNSEN
-82 NTDNTNTNTNNNS
+82 NTDSSNTNNS
-95 SNSTDNSSNYN
+95 DNSTDNNSNN
-106 NKTNTPD
+106 NSTNIFD
-113 NSNNSNED
+113 NSNNTNED
-121 TNTDI
+121 VNHDI
-126 NPSTSNDNIIDE
+126 NPSISNDDVIDE
-138 NDVLRLSIEDTYG
+138 NDILRRSIEDTYG
-151 IKVKYGDEISNY
+151 IKVKYGNEVSNY

-181 GLEQLK
+181 GLEQLR
-187 ETLSLYPQD
+187 ETLKLYPQD
-196 FFREFLNENLNLEVF
+196 FFREFLNENLSLEVF

-312 TFEYMMASNKIPCFN
+312 TFEYMMASSKIPCFN
-327 STTYPIWKKS
+327 SSDYPIWKKS

-347 FDTVSPSIIDY
+347 FDTVSPSVIDY